1 MINKHRTDQLRKL
14 IDAMK
19 ALDILTFPYDYTVVA
34 EGGACWARDTVVIH
48 GSPQTAEES
57 KDRWSEQLMNHVFK
71 HFETSEDFLSGST
84 GMYRASIL
92 WD

>member
-19 ALDILTFPYDYTVVA
+19 GLDILSFPYEYTVVA

-48 GSPQTAEES
+48 GGPQVAEES
-57 KDRWSEQLMNHVFK
+57 KQRWSDELMNVLK
-71 HFETSEDFLSGST
+71 HFADNDDFLNLST
-84 GMYRASIL
+84 DRYDCSIL